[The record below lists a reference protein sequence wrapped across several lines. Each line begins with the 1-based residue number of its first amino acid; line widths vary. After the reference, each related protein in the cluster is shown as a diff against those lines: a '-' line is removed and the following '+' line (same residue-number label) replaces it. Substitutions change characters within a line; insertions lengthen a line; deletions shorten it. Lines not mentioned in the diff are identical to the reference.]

1 MADFGSESSGGYGIE
16 GGGGYGGYGGAYG
29 GGSFADSP
37 GFGNEGY
44 GSQWDTEKD
53 FQDIQAQVQDIVDN
67 ANKSA
72 AASEIQDYAIPGPLN
87 PRDIERAPPED
98 QSRAAQIGGYLKN
111 KFTNWAKGMPVR
123 VVGNVTQA
131 FAPPLVAPATL
142 ITRVAM
148 AKAMGVAPEEIDRM
162 AATGM
167 FDIMTGGM
175 FTGIQALGK
184 GTQNLSKALGA
195 KGGPQPG
202 SGEQAAGPGVGVED
216 MHAAVE
222 RARETGELTRTTTP
236 PELLRDAKAA
246 RV

>member
-53 FQDIQAQVQDIVDN
+53 FQDTQAQVQDIIDN
-67 ANKSA
+67 ANKTA
-72 AASEIQDYAIPGPLN
+72 AATEIQDYAIPGPLN

-98 QSRAAQIGGYLKN
+98 PSRLAQVGGWLKGYL
-111 KFTNWAKGMPVR
+111 TNRAQQFGLQAASQYVPAPVLGVPVLAARLFAAKYAG
-123 VVGNVTQA
+123 
-131 FAPPLVAPATL
+131 APP
-142 ITRVAM
+142 
-148 AKAMGVAPEEIDRM
+148 EELERM
-162 AATGM
+162 AALGILGPIGTTLMATERFGK
-167 FDIMTGGM
+167 
-175 FTGIQALGK
+175 GIQRGAI
-184 GTQNLSKALGA
+184 ALGA

-202 SGEQAAGPGVGVED
+202 SGEQAAGPGVGAED
-216 MHAAVE
+216 IHAAVE